1 MATPISEHRLT
12 RRVQFYE
19 TDAVGIVHFSW
30 FPRYLEEAE
39 HDMWRAAGLSIHEPE
54 ARYGWPRVALT
65 FDYFAPLRFEDV
77 FEVTIRIAE
86 LGGRS
91 IRYTGEIT
99 RGTTRIA
106 AGTMTIACVER
117 GADGLVRSTALP
129 AAVTSRF
136 SAAGNPA

>member
-1 MATPISEHRLT
+1 MAAPISEHRVT

-39 HDMWRAAGLSIHEPE
+39 HDMWRAAGLSIHAPE

-86 LGGRS
+86 LGARS
-91 IRYTGEIT
+91 IRYSGEIT

-106 AGTMTIACVER
+106 AGTITIACVER
-117 GADGLVRSTALP
+117 AADGLVRSTALP
-129 AAVTSRF
+129 EAVTSRF
-136 SAAGNPA
+136 QPAGGPA